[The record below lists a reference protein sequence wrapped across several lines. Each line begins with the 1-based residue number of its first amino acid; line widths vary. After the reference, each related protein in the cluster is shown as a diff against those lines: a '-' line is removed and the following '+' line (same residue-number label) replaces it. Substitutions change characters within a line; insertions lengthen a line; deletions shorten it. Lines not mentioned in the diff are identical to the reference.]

1 MKRIAIT
8 LKESGYDDFGVDMD
22 LPDDVLNLDWKAL
35 SYRYLIPALER
46 IRDERAVDDRV
57 PYQL

>member
-46 IRDERAVDDRV
+46 IRDERSVDDRV
-57 PYQL
+57 PYQA